1 MKYFRNVSLVR
12 QLIYLIIV
20 MLLVLLLSFIVTN
33 IIAKQ
38 IVEQKVTESTNK
50 ILLQVEESVES
61 FYGDMEGISYSL
73 LYSPTIQSYLSA
85 NDVLERI
92 LMNNEIVAEFS
103 STTSLKDTI
112 KGIQIYNSSGEM
124 IGGVGEMTHKAEF
137 VTTDVITYSG
147 VHSGQGRLQKY
158 YTIAVPI
165 YNLKSDRFIRDYR
178 GMCLFIMDVSN
189 FAAIL
194 QKSKITENAKLL
206 LLDQQGK
213 IIVSASETE
222 EMQWNKEQLQAGERG
237 QIVQTISLPNT
248 DWELISIIPRQELF
262 EDMNVIW
269 RLNIATYVIV
279 FLLLIMFMATF
290 YSRLLRPI
298 KALMEFVRNYPKKG
312 RQSRFAIRYYNEIG
326 VLGGSLNQMLDDI
339 DALSQSIQSAQKQM
353 YETEISKNR
362 MELAVYRHQINP
374 HFLYNTLECIRGVAL
389 YNKVY
394 DLAEI
399 TSSLSSMYRYSV
411 KGDNAV
417 TISDEIVHL
426 KQYAII
432 IQFRF
437 RGKIQIQIEAD
448 EQLYNKPAL
457 KMLLQP
463 LVENAVFHGLEKKL
477 SSGIA
482 VVTIRSV
489 GEHKIQYVI
498 KDDGIGI
505 EADKLRQLRASWQ
518 QFRLVGQAETK
529 ESSQGIGLTNIYR
542 RLKLYYGNAASMEID
557 SAIDQGT
564 TVAITFDAREKLEQS
579 NEQ

>member
-147 VHSGQGRLQKY
+147 VYSGEGRLQKY

-206 LLDQQGK
+206 LLDQHGE
-213 IIVSASETE
+213 IIVSASEADE
-222 EMQWNKEQLQAGERG
+222 LEWNKDQLQAGERG

-269 RLNIATYVIV
+269 RLNIATYIIV

-298 KALMEFVRNYPKKG
+298 KALMEFVRTYPKKG

-417 TISDEIVHL
+417 TIGDEIAHL
-426 KQYAII
+426 KQYATI

-437 RGKIQIQIEAD
+437 RGKIQIQIQAD
-448 EQLYNKPAL
+448 EQLYDKPAL

-477 SSGIA
+477 STGTA
-482 VVTIRSV
+482 VVAIHSTGDHNIR
-489 GEHKIQYVI
+489 YVI

-505 EADKLRQLRASWQ
+505 EADKLERLRANWQ

-529 ESSQGIGLTNIYR
+529 ESDQGIGLTNIYR
-542 RLKLYYGNAASMEID
+542 RLKLYYGDAAAMEID

-564 TVAITFDAREKLEQS
+564 AVTITFDAREKLEQL

>member
-1 MKYFRNVSLVR
+1 MKFFRNVSLVR
-12 QLIYLIIV
+12 QLVYLITI
-20 MLLVLLLSFIVTN
+20 MLVVLLLSFVVTN
-33 IIAKQ
+33 IIAQQ

-73 LYSPTIQSYLSA
+73 LYSPTIQSYLSVD
-85 NDVLERI
+85 DVLARI
-92 LMNNEIVAEFS
+92 LMNSDIEAQFS

-124 IGGVGEMTHKAEF
+124 IGSIGEMTHETEAK
-137 VTTDVITYSG
+137 TTDVISYSG
-147 VHSGQGRLQKY
+147 VYEGQGRLNKY

-189 FAAIL
+189 FETIL
-194 QKSKITENAKLL
+194 RKSKITENAQLL
-206 LLDQQGK
+206 LLDQHGQV
-213 IIVSASETE
+213 IVSALKRDVEARDI
-222 EMQWNKEQLQAGERG
+222 EQLRLGSSEE
-237 QIVQTISLPNT
+237 IVQTIALPDT
-248 DWELISIIPRQELF
+248 GWELISVIPKQELF

-269 RLNIATYVIV
+269 RLNIATYAIV
-279 FLLLIMFMATF
+279 FLLLCLFMATF

-298 KALMEFVRNYPKKG
+298 KALMEFVRTYPKKG
-312 RQSRFAIRYYNEIG
+312 RQSRFNIRYYNEIG

-339 DALSQSIQSAQKQM
+339 DALSQSVQLAQKQM
-353 YETEISKNR
+353 YETELSKNR

-374 HFLYNTLECIRGVAL
+374 HFLYNTLEAIRGLAL
-389 YNKVY
+389 YNKVH
-394 DLAEI
+394 DLADI

-417 TISDEIVHL
+417 TVWDELVHL
-426 KQYAII
+426 RQYATI

-448 EQLYNKPAL
+448 EQLYRKPAL

-463 LVENAVFHGLEKKL
+463 LVENAVFHGLEKKIAP
-477 SSGIA
+477 GTA
-482 VVTIRSV
+482 VVSITALD
-489 GEHKIQYVI
+489 EHRIQYVI
-498 KDDGIGI
+498 QDDGCGI
-505 EADKLRQLRASWQ
+505 EQDKLEQLRASWG
-518 QFRLVGQAETK
+518 QFRLVGQAEMK

-542 RLKLYYGNAASMEID
+542 RLKLYYGEAASMELE
-557 SAIDQGT
+557 SERDQGT
-564 TVAITFDAREKLEQS
+564 TVTITFDVREKLE
-579 NEQ
+579 

>member
-1 MKYFRNVSLVR
+1 MKFFGNVSLGR
-12 QLIYLIIV
+12 QLLYLITI
-20 MLLVLLLSFIVTN
+20 MLVVLLLSFVVTN
-33 IIAKQ
+33 IIAQQ

-85 NDVLERI
+85 DDVLDRI
-92 LMNNEIVAEFS
+92 LMNSDIEAQFS

-124 IGGVGEMTHKAEF
+124 IGSIGEMTHETEAK
-137 VTTDVITYSG
+137 TTEIISYSG
-147 VHSGQGRLQKY
+147 VYEGQGRLNKY

-189 FAAIL
+189 FETIL
-194 QKSKITENAKLL
+194 RKSKITENAQLL
-206 LLDQQGK
+206 LLDQHGQV
-213 IIVSASETE
+213 IVSASNTE
-222 EMQWNKEQLQAGERG
+222 VEAKAIEQLRLGGSEE
-237 QIVQTISLPNT
+237 IVQTIALPDT
-248 DWELISIIPRQELF
+248 GWELISVIPKQELF

-269 RLNIATYVIV
+269 RLNIATYAIV
-279 FLLLIMFMATF
+279 FLLLCLFMATF

-298 KALMEFVRNYPKKG
+298 KALMEFVRTYPKKG
-312 RQSRFAIRYYNEIG
+312 RQSRFSIRYYNEIG

-339 DALSQSIQSAQKQM
+339 DALSQSIQLAQKQM
-353 YETEISKNR
+353 YETELSKNR

-374 HFLYNTLECIRGVAL
+374 HFLYNTLEAIRGLAL
-389 YNKVY
+389 YNKVH
-394 DLAEI
+394 DLADI

-417 TISDEIVHL
+417 TVGDELVHL
-426 KQYAII
+426 RQYATI

-448 EQLYNKPAL
+448 EQLYSKPAL

-463 LVENAVFHGLEKKL
+463 LVENAVFHGLEKKIAP
-477 SSGIA
+477 GTA
-482 VVTIRSV
+482 VVSITALD
-489 GEHKIQYVI
+489 EHRIQYVI
-498 KDDGIGI
+498 QDDGCGI
-505 EADKLRQLRASWQ
+505 EQDKLEQLRASWG
-518 QFRLVGQAETK
+518 QFRLVGQAEMK

-542 RLKLYYGNAASMEID
+542 RLKLYFGEAASMELESERD
-557 SAIDQGT
+557 KGT
-564 TVAITFDAREKLEQS
+564 TVTITFDVREKLE
-579 NEQ
+579 

>member
-1 MKYFRNVSLVR
+1 MDTTMKFFGNVSLGR
-12 QLIYLIIV
+12 QLLYLITI
-20 MLLVLLLSFIVTN
+20 MLVVLLLSFVVTN
-33 IIAKQ
+33 IIAQQ

-85 NDVLERI
+85 DDVLDRI
-92 LMNNEIVAEFS
+92 LMNSDIEAQFS

-124 IGGVGEMTHKAEF
+124 IGSIGEMTHETEAK
-137 VTTDVITYSG
+137 TTEIISYSG
-147 VHSGQGRLQKY
+147 VYEGQGRLNKY

-189 FAAIL
+189 FETIL
-194 QKSKITENAKLL
+194 RKSKITENAQLL
-206 LLDQQGK
+206 LLDQHGQV
-213 IIVSASETE
+213 IVSASNTDVEA
-222 EMQWNKEQLQAGERG
+222 KDREQLRLGGSEE
-237 QIVQTISLPNT
+237 IVQTIALPDT
-248 DWELISIIPRQELF
+248 GWELISVIPKQELF

-269 RLNIATYVIV
+269 RLNIATYAIV
-279 FLLLIMFMATF
+279 FLLLCLFMATF

-298 KALMEFVRNYPKKG
+298 KALMEFVRTYPKKG
-312 RQSRFAIRYYNEIG
+312 RQSRFSIRYYNEIG

-339 DALSQSIQSAQKQM
+339 DALSESIQLAQKQM
-353 YETEISKNR
+353 YETELSKNR

-374 HFLYNTLECIRGVAL
+374 HFLYNTLEAIRGLAL
-389 YNKVY
+389 YNKVH
-394 DLAEI
+394 DLADI

-417 TISDEIVHL
+417 TVWDELVHL
-426 KQYAII
+426 RQYATI

-448 EQLYNKPAL
+448 EQLYSKPAL

-463 LVENAVFHGLEKKL
+463 LVENAVFHGLEKKIAP
-477 SSGIA
+477 GTA
-482 VVTIRSV
+482 VVSITALD
-489 GEHKIQYVI
+489 EHRIQYVI
-498 KDDGIGI
+498 QDDGCGI
-505 EADKLRQLRASWQ
+505 EQDKLEQLRASWG
-518 QFRLVGQAETK
+518 QFRLVGQAEMK

-542 RLKLYYGNAASMEID
+542 RLKLYYGEAASMELESERD
-557 SAIDQGT
+557 KGT
-564 TVAITFDAREKLEQS
+564 TVTITFDVREKLE
-579 NEQ
+579 

>member
-1 MKYFRNVSLVR
+1 MKFFGNVSLGR
-12 QLIYLIIV
+12 QLLYLITI
-20 MLLVLLLSFIVTN
+20 MLVVLLLSFVVTN
-33 IIAKQ
+33 IIAQQ

-85 NDVLERI
+85 DDVLDRI
-92 LMNNEIVAEFS
+92 LMNSDIEAQFS

-124 IGGVGEMTHKAEF
+124 IGSIGEMTHETEAK
-137 VTTDVITYSG
+137 TTEIISYSG
-147 VHSGQGRLQKY
+147 VYEGQGRLNKY

-189 FAAIL
+189 FETIL
-194 QKSKITENAKLL
+194 RKSKITENAQLL
-206 LLDQQGK
+206 LLDQHGQV
-213 IIVSASETE
+213 IVSASNTDVEA
-222 EMQWNKEQLQAGERG
+222 KDREQLRLGGSEE
-237 QIVQTISLPNT
+237 IVQTIALPDT
-248 DWELISIIPRQELF
+248 GWELISVIPKQELF

-269 RLNIATYVIV
+269 RLNIATYAIV
-279 FLLLIMFMATF
+279 FLLLCLFMATF

-298 KALMEFVRNYPKKG
+298 KALMEFVRTYPKKG
-312 RQSRFAIRYYNEIG
+312 RQSRFSIRYYNEIG

-339 DALSQSIQSAQKQM
+339 DALSESIQLAQKQM
-353 YETEISKNR
+353 YETELSKNR

-374 HFLYNTLECIRGVAL
+374 HFLYNTLEAIRGLAL
-389 YNKVY
+389 YNKVH
-394 DLAEI
+394 DLADI

-417 TISDEIVHL
+417 TVWDELVHL
-426 KQYAII
+426 RQYATI

-448 EQLYNKPAL
+448 EQLYSKPAL

-463 LVENAVFHGLEKKL
+463 LVENAVFHGLEKKIAP
-477 SSGIA
+477 GTA
-482 VVTIRSV
+482 VVSITALD
-489 GEHKIQYVI
+489 EHRIQYVI
-498 KDDGIGI
+498 QDDGCGI
-505 EADKLRQLRASWQ
+505 EQDKLEQLRASWG
-518 QFRLVGQAETK
+518 QFRLVGQAEMK

-542 RLKLYYGNAASMEID
+542 RLKLYYGEAASMELESERD
-557 SAIDQGT
+557 KGT
-564 TVAITFDAREKLEQS
+564 TVTITFDVREKLE
-579 NEQ
+579 